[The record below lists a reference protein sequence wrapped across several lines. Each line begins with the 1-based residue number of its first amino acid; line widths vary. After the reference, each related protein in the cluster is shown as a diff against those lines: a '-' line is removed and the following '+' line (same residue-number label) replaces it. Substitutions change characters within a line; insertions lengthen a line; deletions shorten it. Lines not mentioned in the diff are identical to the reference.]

1 MYAVIEKKLK
11 KKKKYCKL
19 CVPLIKKSK
28 FHSTAIKKLHQLRFV
43 NIRYAAF
50 KKMASRTS
58 FHNGFKFQTNS
69 SSLQVSW
76 KHALQYD

>member
-1 MYAVIEKKLK
+1 MYVVIEKKLK
-11 KKKKYCKL
+11 KIKYCEL
-19 CVPLIKKSK
+19 CVPLIKQLK
-28 FHSTAIKKLHQLRFV
+28 FHSTAIKKLHQLKFI

-69 SSLQVSW
+69 SSLQVS
-76 KHALQYD
+76 